1 MPRPR
6 SRSSKFSWERS
17 AKRGGYYSWLS
28 PALHKNCPVNARNK
42 AHLQA
47 FVRRSKQR
55 AAWKSQPMIRRSGD
69 RYLVITE
76 LFLPTK
82 GGTAVW
88 FDEVYRRLGG
98 KEIHIVTAD
107 VPDAAQHDAVHP
119 NVVHRLVLRRHR
131 WMRPESLGM
140 YAKLLAASLALGL
153 RHRFDAV
160 HAGRVLPEG
169 LVGWLVARL
178 TGRPLVIYSHG
189 EELATWRQAVKMR
202 VMVWTYRHADL
213 VIANSDF
220 TRDELLK
227 LGVAPG
233 RVALLCPGVDVD
245 RFRPGLPCDD
255 LKASLGLVAGEKLIV
270 SVGRLSRR
278 KGFDQV
284 IRSLPRLLQ
293 RGLAVRYALI
303 GIGED
308 HDYLRA
314 LASELRVSDRVHFLG
329 HVSPDDLPRWYNAA
343 DVAAM
348 PNREV
353 DGDTE
358 GFGMVF
364 LEAAACAK
372 PTVAGLA
379 GGTGAAVIDGVT
391 GFRVDG
397 AATLAVA
404 DGLGR
409 LLGDPVLAREF
420 GEQGHVRAVREFSWQ
435 RVAEKTRRLH
445 VDRLGH

>member
-1 MPRPR
+1 MMR
-6 SRSSKFSWERS
+6 RSS
-17 AKRGGYYSWLS
+17 
-28 PALHKNCPVNARNK
+28 
-42 AHLQA
+42 
-47 FVRRSKQR
+47 
-55 AAWKSQPMIRRSGD
+55 D

-107 VPDAAQHDAVHP
+107 VPDAAQHDAAHP
-119 NVVHRLVLRRHR
+119 NVVHRLRLRRQW
-131 WMRPESLGM
+131 WMRPESLGI

-178 TGRPLVIYSHG
+178 TGCPLVIYSHG
-189 EELATWRQAVKMR
+189 EELTTWRQAMKMR

-213 VIANSDF
+213 VIANSEF
-220 TRDELLK
+220 TRDELVK
-227 LGVAPG
+227 IGVMPG
-233 RVALLCPGVDVD
+233 RIALLYPGVDVD

-255 LKASLGLVAGEKLIV
+255 LKATLGLVPEEKLIV

-278 KGFDQV
+278 KGFDQL
-284 IRSLPRLLQ
+284 IRSLPLLLQ
-293 RGLAVRYALI
+293 RGLAVRYAMI

-308 HDYLRA
+308 REYLQA
-314 LASELRVSDRVHFLG
+314 LADELGVSDRVHFLG
-329 HVSPDDLPRWYNAA
+329 HVASDDLPRWYNAA

-348 PNREV
+348 PNREI

-391 GFRVDG
+391 GLRLDG
-397 AATLAVA
+397 GSTEAIA
-404 DGLGR
+404 DALGR
-409 LLGDPVLAREF
+409 LLGDPGLAKEL
-420 GEQGHVRAVREFSWQ
+420 GEQGHARALRDFSWQ
-435 RVAEKTRRLH
+435 RVADKTRKLREGF
-445 VDRLGH
+445 LGH